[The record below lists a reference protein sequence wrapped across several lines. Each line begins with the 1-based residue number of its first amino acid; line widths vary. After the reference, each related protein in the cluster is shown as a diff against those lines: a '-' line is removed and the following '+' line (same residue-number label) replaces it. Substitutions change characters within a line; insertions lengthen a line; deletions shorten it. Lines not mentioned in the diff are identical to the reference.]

1 MTLFTP
7 HVLEFFKEEL
17 STLPGNYLEIG
28 VYNGLSIKELALL
41 YPSKRIIG
49 VDPFIEDGCTSHKS
63 GQSLNEQLSAQ
74 RINTLDNVKNISNI
88 DLHQL
93 TSVEFY
99 TKNIDVLH
107 EFNVSAV
114 FVDGSHHY
122 VDVVNDY
129 KLAMDLLNKKRG
141 IICFDD
147 LQVPDVAKAV
157 EEFEVF
163 AHDRITEKIVMG
175 PYLTNRIFR
184 IKEL

>member
-1 MTLFTP
+1 M
-7 HVLEFFKEEL
+7 
-17 STLPGNYLEIG
+17 SQAN
-28 VYNGLSIKELALL
+28 IKEIIKQEYIKCYSDTIHFFRKYCYITHPIKGRVLFHL
-41 YPSKRIIG
+41 YP
-49 VDPFIEDGCTSHKS
+49 FQE
-63 GQSLNEQLSAQ
+63 
-74 RINTLDNVKNISNI
+74 
-88 DLHQL
+88 
-93 TSVEFY
+93 
-99 TKNIDVLH
+99 DVLH

-184 IKEL
+184 IKWRALSI